1 MHKNNKNIK
10 YLSARERGRYYKLL
24 KIDSAHL
31 TDGDVNEIGELEL
44 RADRLADRENATSM
58 KRTWEGG

>member
-24 KIDSAHL
+24 KIDSTHL
-31 TDGDVNEIGELEL
+31 TDADVNEIGELEL
-44 RADRLADRENATSM
+44 RADRLAERDNAASM

>member
-24 KIDSAHL
+24 KIEHTHL
-31 TDGDVNEIGELEL
+31 TDSDVNEIGELEL
-44 RADRLADRENATSM
+44 RADRLADRETAISQ
-58 KRTWEGG
+58 KRNWEGG